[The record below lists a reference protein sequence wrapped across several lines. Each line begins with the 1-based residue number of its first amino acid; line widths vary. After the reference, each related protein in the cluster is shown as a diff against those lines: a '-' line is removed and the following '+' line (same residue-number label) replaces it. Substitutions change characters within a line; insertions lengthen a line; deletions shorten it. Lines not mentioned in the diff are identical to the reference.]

1 MRRLILGVALGVALA
16 IAGLG
21 VLGWLRAPLVAPARA
36 GAMPAAVVPQ
46 AAVVEQ
52 ALADAK
58 KSGKAVAITL
68 TFSERDLTL
77 AAASYFPQNV
87 AGATLTDPQVRLGSG
102 RIVLE
107 CVAAVS
113 VLRTTAV
120 VVATPLVNDGV
131 VGVRVDS
138 ATVAG
143 MAVPDAVR
151 AGLAGQLDQAI
162 ASGLPPGLQVTTVT
176 VANKTLTVQG
186 TANP

>member
-1 MRRLILGVALGVALA
+1 MRRLILGIALGTALA

-21 VLGWLRAPLVAPARA
+21 ALGWLRAPLVAPVGG
-36 GAMPAAVVPQ
+36 GAVPAAVVPQ
-46 AAVVEQ
+46 AAVVDQ

-58 KSGKAVAITL
+58 KTGKAVPITL

-77 AAASYFPQNV
+77 AAAAYFPQTIS
-87 AGATLTDPQVRLGSG
+87 GATLTDPQVRLGTG
-102 RIVLE
+102 QIVLE
-107 CVAAVS
+107 CAAAVS
-113 VLRTTAV
+113 IFRTTAV
-120 VVATPLVNDGV
+120 VVATPLASDGL
-131 VGVRVDS
+131 VRVRIDS

-143 MAVPDAVR
+143 LVVPDAVR

-162 ASGLPPGLQVTTVT
+162 ASGLPSGLAVTTVT